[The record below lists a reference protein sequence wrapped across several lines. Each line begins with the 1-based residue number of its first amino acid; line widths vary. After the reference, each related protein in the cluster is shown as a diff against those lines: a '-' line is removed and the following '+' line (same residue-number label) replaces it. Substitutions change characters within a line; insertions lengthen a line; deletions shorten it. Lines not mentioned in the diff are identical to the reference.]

1 MESNKKPLVIVAGKV
16 RVDGLAKLA
25 EGATIRQW
33 QESTPMPRETLK
45 EWLRDAVGL
54 WSSKHI
60 KVDADLLA
68 SAPNLKV
75 VAQDSVGYDNIVI
88 SDLTAKGIPHGN
100 TPHVLTDTV
109 AELAFTLL
117 AAASRRI
124 VENVEFVKQGLWTK
138 QRPIHIGRDLKGT
151 TLGIIGLGEIGLA
164 IAKRAQAFGM
174 HILYHNRTRRKDDVT
189 QNLTYCTKEELLAKS
204 DTVLVM
210 TPLTDATRGMIGSA
224 EFALMKSE
232 ALFVNVGRGA
242 VVDTSALVTA
252 LETGQIAYAA
262 LDVVDPEPLPKE
274 HPLLATGKV
283 MIVPHI
289 GSFTNETRHEMALLT
304 ANNLMAG
311 IHEEPLPAC
320 VNEEVNYK

>member
-1 MESNKKPLVIVAGKV
+1 METEKPLVIVAGKV
-16 RVDGLAKLA
+16 RPDGLAKLA
-25 EGATIRQW
+25 EGATIKQW
-33 QESTPMPRETLK
+33 QEPTPMPRSILK
-45 EWLRDAVGL
+45 EWLREADGL

-68 SAPNLKV
+68 SAPKLKV

-88 SDLTAKGIPHGN
+88 SDLTAKRIPHGN

-109 AELAFTLL
+109 AELAFTLV
-117 AAASRRI
+117 AAANRRI
-124 VENVEFVKQGLWTK
+124 VENVEFVKQGSWTK
-138 QRPIHIGRDLKGT
+138 QSPIHIGRDLKGSR
-151 TLGIIGLGEIGLA
+151 LGIIGLGEIGLA

-174 HILYHNRTRRKDDVT
+174 QILYHNRTRRKDDEV
-189 QNLTYCTKEELLAKS
+189 QNLTYCTKADLLANS

-210 TPLTDATRGMIGSA
+210 TPLTEATRGMISSE
-224 EFALMKSE
+224 EFALMKKD

-242 VVDTSALVTA
+242 VVDTAALVTA

-262 LDVVDPEPLPKE
+262 LDVVDPEPLPKD

-289 GSFTNETRHEMALLT
+289 GSFTNETRHKMAILT
-304 ANNLMAG
+304 ANNLIAG
-311 IHEEPLPAC
+311 IHKRPLPAC
-320 VNEEVNYK
+320 VNEGVNYK